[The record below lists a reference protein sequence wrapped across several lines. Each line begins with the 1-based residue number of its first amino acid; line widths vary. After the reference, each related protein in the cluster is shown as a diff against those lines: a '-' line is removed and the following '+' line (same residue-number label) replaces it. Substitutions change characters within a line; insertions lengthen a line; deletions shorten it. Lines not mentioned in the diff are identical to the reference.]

1 MRQIGIGYRVRTV
14 IIANELFRNNKK
26 KGESNNYEI
35 IMIGKKK
42 KKKKKYF
49 KRRREIFQE
58 ANTIFFFLSKRWRNI
73 CNGIGRNVVHE
84 RVSRLYKWE
93 TKCTVI
99 EQSVKTE
106 KGLRDLKKY

>member
-1 MRQIGIGYRVRTV
+1 MAYRFRRRMRQIGIGYRVKTV

-58 ANTIFFFLSKRWRNI
+58 ANTIFFFFPKDEEIYVTVLEGTWFTNVSQDYTNERQNVLLSSK
-73 CNGIGRNVVHE
+73 V
-84 RVSRLYKWE
+84 
-93 TKCTVI
+93 
-99 EQSVKTE
+99 
-106 KGLRDLKKY
+106 